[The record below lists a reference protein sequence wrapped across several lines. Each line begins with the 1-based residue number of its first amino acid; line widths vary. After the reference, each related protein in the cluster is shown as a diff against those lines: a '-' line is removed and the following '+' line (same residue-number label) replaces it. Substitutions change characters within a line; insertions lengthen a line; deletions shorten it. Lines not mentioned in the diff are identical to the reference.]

1 MKIKRIY
8 QKAIFLDFNYFEFY
22 IIKNIVLITF
32 FLY

>member
-8 QKAIFLDFNYFEFY
+8 QKAIFLDFNYFELY

>member
-8 QKAIFLDFNYFEFY
+8 QKTIFLDFNYFELY
-22 IIKNIVLITF
+22 IIKNIILITF